1 MKNILWSLIV
11 FLIITF
17 SVSCKPKQVALNENA
32 YADKLRIDHIYR
44 RKNLYVITAYRND
57 SLFTIISL
65 KEKKCISK
73 KKIKRY
79 KSYNLELK
87 RIYDPRNTADF
98 GGHVYYTW
106 NGVRVIRVNEKN
118 HWSVYAADN
127 LNGLC
132 LIE

>member
-1 MKNILWSLIV
+1 MKNILWPLIV
-11 FLIITF
+11 VLIITF
-17 SVSCKPKQVALNENA
+17 SFSCTPKQAALNENA

-57 SLFTIISL
+57 SLFTIISP

-73 KKIKRY
+73 KKIRRY
-79 KSYNLELK
+79 KHQHLKLK
-87 RIYDPRNTADF
+87 RLFPRENSVAIAGTIYVNWD
-98 GGHVYYTW
+98 
-106 NGVRVIRVNEKN
+106 GVKIKVNEKN
-118 HWSVYAADN
+118 HWSIYAASN